1 MMGSACAAARSPTL
15 LKVHMTRS
23 ILPILA
29 FAVLSL
35 AGCASEPVAPHF
47 VETAVQTLP
56 PPPADKAQV
65 VFLEPINSIQGMFPV
80 GLFEMNGQERT
91 HLATTGSHTK
101 VALNFTP
108 GHHLLMAAQPGIRAH
123 FLDMNVEAG
132 KRYYVLE
139 RFIYGN
145 GFQLRPLRTD
155 NSSDYSTVNK
165 DFASWMSETRF
176 VQKTAVSDAHF
187 VQLKDALAKTQAEGW
202 ATWEKKTPQQRAEL
216 TLNPGDA
223 VAF

>member
-1 MMGSACAAARSPTL
+1 
-15 LKVHMTRS
+15 MTRS

-29 FAVLSL
+29 FSL
-35 AGCASEPVAPHF
+35 FALGGCASEPVAPHF
-47 VETAVQTLP
+47 VDTAVQTLP
-56 PPPADKAQV
+56 APPADKAQV

-80 GLFEMNGQERT
+80 ALFELNGQDRT

-108 GHHLLMAAQPGIRAH
+108 GHHLLMAVQPGIRAH
-123 FLDMNVEAG
+123 FLEMNVEAG

-155 NSSDYSTVNK
+155 NSSDYSTKNK
-165 DFASWMSETRF
+165 DFASWNTETRF
-176 VQKTAVSDAHF
+176 VEKTPVSDAHY
-187 VQLKDALAKTQAEGW
+187 VQYKDALAKTQAEGW
-202 ATWEKKTPQQRAEL
+202 AVWEKKTAEQRAEL
-216 TLNPGDA
+216 TLNPADA
-223 VAF
+223 AAQ